1 VAPGTT
7 AAPPVSLAATLL
19 DRAARVFPDARQLRI
34 VHSRVGVRPM
44 PADHHTIAGRIPGFA
59 NAWLVATH
67 SGITLG
73 PLLGRLMADE
83 IVRDK
88 PSSTLAP
95 FRPER
100 FVKAAGSAR

>member
-1 VAPGTT
+1 MRAQFPRRGAVTVA
-7 AAPPVSLAATLL
+7 AMS
-19 DRAARVFPDARQLRI
+19 
-34 VHSRVGVRPM
+34 
-44 PADHHTIAGRIPGFA
+44 
-59 NAWLVATH
+59 AWLVATH

-95 FRPER
+95 FRPDR
-100 FVKAAGSAR
+100 FAHTAGSAR